1 MFSERLKRLRKE
13 RGITQEQLA
22 AIIGV
27 ERSSIGK
34 YEGKSQIIPS
44 DDVKYRIA
52 EYFGVSVDYLLG
64 YTDVST
70 PINANIDFNAVE
82 IKLIDDFRSLD
93 KEGKKYILQT
103 MAMAVATS
111 KHKNDAVSNL
121 ENLA

>member
-1 MFSERLKRLRKE
+1 MFSQRLKQLRKE

-34 YEGKSQIIPS
+34 YEGKSHIIPS
-44 DDVKYRIA
+44 DDVKYKIA
-52 EYFGVSVDYLLG
+52 EFFGVSVDYLLG
-64 YTDVST
+64 YTDVSA
-70 PINANIDFNAVE
+70 PINASLDYNATEV
-82 IKLIDDFRSLD
+82 KLIEDFRTLD

-111 KHKNDAVSNL
+111 IYKTDVISDVEK
-121 ENLA
+121 LA